1 MTTSQ
6 AGGVLVHP
14 PGSSQILNGSKQ
26 TNINAPI
33 ALDKK
38 TRHVFHVKEMSE
50 QRQYV
55 VIKSD
60 IDNPSQ
66 SEEVNNNKHYLIML
80 IICFLLLYLNT
91 LIHVDM

>member
-6 AGGVLVHP
+6 AGRILVHP
-14 PGSSQILNGSKQ
+14 PGSSQILNQSTQ
-26 TNINAPI
+26 ININAPI

-38 TRHVFHVKEMSE
+38 TRHVFHVKETSE

-66 SEEVNNNKHYLIML
+66 SEEVNNSNQFLTML
-80 IICFLLLYLNT
+80 IICFLLIY
-91 LIHVDM
+91 

>member
-6 AGGVLVHP
+6 AGRVLVRP
-14 PGSSQILNGSKQ
+14 PGSSQILNGSIQ
-26 TNINAPI
+26 PNINAPI
-33 ALDKK
+33 ALDKRS
-38 TRHVFHVKEMSE
+38 RHVFHVKEMSR

-66 SEEVNNNKHYLIML
+66 SEEVTIV
-80 IICFLLLYLNT
+80 NT
-91 LIHVDM
+91 F